1 MKNMICILVLL
12 SLSLGNSLF
21 SQGHKIEVNLSHY
34 DNDTLLLGFYMG
46 NKQYIQDTAYSSDNS
61 YFVFENPEKPL
72 KPGMYLLVV
81 KPSNKFFQFL
91 VSDETHQ
98 YFDIYVDLQEEFP
111 VPSSL
116 KSAENKAFAEYI
128 LAITKNKKAIEP
140 LQERLKELDSSN
152 PERDLIS
159 KKIDEYDKE
168 IKSLQDKIYQDFPNS
183 LLTAILTANKEIEIP
198 DFEPQDSVSM
208 DRLKFNYYRNH
219 YFDYI
224 DLLDT
229 RLLYSPIL
237 FSKVNAFVERFT
249 PQHPDSIALALDKI
263 LAKMEPNEEVFKYFL
278 QYYLSQYA
286 NSKFVGFDAI
296 YVHLID
302 HYYAMGKA
310 QWAEEENLAK
320 MIKSANELRPTL
332 LGKIAPDIRVR
343 TRDNTPVNLH
353 SLQAEYTV
361 LIFWAPDC
369 GHCKKAMPKLKEF
382 YQVYGNTGVELVAFC
397 TKSASKVQECW
408 DFIDKNELNDWLNW
422 VDPYVQSNY
431 SVLYN
436 VKNTPKVFIID
447 QDKTIVSKGIG
458 TEQIAEVIDNLR
470 EIKKRQQP

>member
-1 MKNMICILVLL
+1 MKNRFCLLFLLML
-12 SLSLGNSLF
+12 SLANSLF
-21 SQGHKIEVNLSHY
+21 SQGHKIEVHLSHY

-46 NKQYIQDTAYSSDNS
+46 NKQYIQDTAYSLDQR
-61 YFVFENPEKPL
+61 YFVFENPDKPL

-98 YFDIYVDLQEEFP
+98 HFDIFVDLKEEFP
-111 VPSSL
+111 IPSSKRNL
-116 KSAENKAFAEYI
+116 ENKAFAEYI
-128 LAITKNKKAIEP
+128 LAITKNKRAIEP
-140 LQERLKELDSSN
+140 LQESLKEMDPSH
-152 PERDLIS
+152 PERDGIV
-159 KKIDEYDKE
+159 KKIEAYDKE
-168 IKSLQDKIYQDFPNS
+168 IKSLQEKITYDFPNG
-183 LLTAILTANKEIEIP
+183 LLTAIIHANREIEIP
-198 DFEPQDSVSM
+198 DFESQDAESV

-219 YFDYI
+219 YFDFI
-224 DLLDT
+224 DLEDV

-237 FSKVNAFVERFT
+237 FSKVNAFIEKFT

-263 LAKMEPNEEVFKYFL
+263 LTKMEPSEEVFKYFL
-278 QYYLSQYA
+278 QFYLSQYA

-302 HYYAMGKA
+302 RYYATGKA
-310 QWAEEENLAK
+310 HWVEEENLAK

-343 TRDNTPVNLH
+343 TRENKQVNLH
-353 SLQAEYTV
+353 ALEAEYTV

-382 YQVYGNTGVELVAFC
+382 YQVYANTGVELVAFC

-408 DFIDKNELNDWLNW
+408 DFIDKNDLNDWLNW

-436 VKNTPKVFIID
+436 VKNTPKVFVID

-470 EIKKRQQP
+470 EIKKRQ